1 MNPAKK
7 IFLTVLA
14 AAAISQAQASCQS
27 HRVTLQPFRDAESV
41 VDSTTLKRYTDYL
54 SSAVCEG
61 RGTVQ
66 RGAVDAAWWIS
77 RRFAGLGLTPF
88 GSTYSQSF
96 RNAKGVCHNVIGMIP
111 ATRPANRDRY
121 IIIGAHYDGIG
132 MLDGAIYPGAD
143 SNASG
148 VAALL
153 GIADM
158 FRYVA
163 AMGGEIRQNII
174 FVAFDAKQLSLA
186 GSENLWNRISRG
198 MFRDPYS
205 NRAINPRDITMMV
218 NLDILGGNQAPAH
231 KGFDDYLIMLGC
243 KDADKILLHKCNRQ
257 GERYLDLS
265 FDYYGSTGFTDM
277 FLNKV
282 SDQKVF
288 REHGIYGVMF
298 TSGITMD
305 TNRLTDTPDKICPML
320 LEARTKI
327 IYRWIWGKL
336 ADMK

>member
-1 MNPAKK
+1 VNLAKK
-7 IFLTVLA
+7 IFLIVLVA
-14 AAAISQAQASCQS
+14 AAVSQPKASCQR
-27 HRVTLQPFRDAESV
+27 HRVTIQPFRDAEAV
-41 VDSTTLKRYTDYL
+41 VDSTVLKQYVDYL
-54 SSAVCEG
+54 SSEVCEG
-61 RGTVQ
+61 RSTLQ

-77 RRFAGLGLTPF
+77 RKFDSFGLTPF
-88 GSTYSQSF
+88 GRTYSQSF
-96 RNAKGVCHNVIGMIP
+96 RNAKGVCHNIVGMIP
-111 ATRPANRDRY
+111 ATRPSNRDSY

-163 AMGGEIRQNII
+163 GMGGEIRQNII

-186 GSENLWNRISRG
+186 GSENLWNKISRG
-198 MFRDPYS
+198 VLRDPYT
-205 NRAINPRDITMMV
+205 NKTINPKNITMMV
-218 NLDILGGNQAPAH
+218 NLDILGCNLSPAH
-231 KGFDDYLIMLGC
+231 KGFDDYLIMLGA
-243 KDADKILLHKCNRQ
+243 KDSDKILLHKCNRQ
-257 GERYLDLS
+257 GGRYLDLS

-298 TSGITMD
+298 TSGISMD
-305 TNRLTDTPDKICPML
+305 TNRLTDTPDKISPML

>member
-1 MNPAKK
+1 MNLAKK

-14 AAAISQAQASCQS
+14 AATLSQAQAPCQ
-27 HRVTLQPFRDAESV
+27 RYRMTIQPFRDAETII
-41 VDSTTLKRYTDYL
+41 DSTSLKAYVDYL
-54 SSAVCEG
+54 SSEVCEG
-61 RGTVQ
+61 RSTVQ
-66 RGAVDAAWWIS
+66 RGAVDAAWWLC
-77 RRFAGLGLTPF
+77 RRFDGFGLTPF
-88 GSTYSQSF
+88 GSTYSQTF
-96 RNAKGVCHNVIGMIP
+96 RNAKGICHNVIGMIP
-111 ATRPANRDRY
+111 ATRPSNRGRY

-132 MLDGAIYPGAD
+132 MLDGNIYPGAD

-186 GSENLWNRISRG
+186 GSENLWNRIRLG
-198 MFRDPYS
+198 MLKDPYTGK
-205 NRAINPRDITMMV
+205 AVKTGDITMMV
-218 NLDILGGNQAPAH
+218 NLDILGGNMAPVH
-231 KGFDDYLIMLGC
+231 KGFDDYLLMLGA
-243 KDADKILLHKCNRQ
+243 KEADKILLHKCNRQ
-257 GERYLDLS
+257 GGRYLDLS

-298 TSGITMD
+298 TSGISMD
-305 TNRLTDTPDKICPML
+305 TNRLTDTADKVSAGL
-320 LEARTKI
+320 LETRTKV

>member
-1 MNPAKK
+1 MTL
-7 IFLTVLA
+7 FA
-14 AAAISQAQASCQS
+14 AAVLQAQAQGQR
-27 HRVTLQPFRDAESV
+27 HRVTIQPFRDAESV
-41 VDSTTLKRYTDYL
+41 IDSTVLKEYVDYL
-54 SSAVCEG
+54 SSEVCEG
-61 RGTVQ
+61 RSTIQ

-77 RRFAGLGLTPF
+77 RRFDSFGLTPF

-96 RNAKGVCHNVIGMIP
+96 RNAKGVCHNVVGMIP
-111 ATRPANRDRY
+111 ATRPSNRDKY
-121 IIIGAHYDGIG
+121 VIVGAHYDGIG

-163 AMGGEIRQNII
+163 GMGGEIRQSII
-174 FVAFDAKQLSLA
+174 FVAFDAKQLSMA
-186 GSENLWNRISRG
+186 GSENLWNKISRG
-198 MFRDPYS
+198 VLKDPYTG
-205 NRAINPRDITMMV
+205 RAISPKDISMMV
-218 NLDILGGNQAPAH
+218 NLDILGCNLSPTH
-231 KGFDDYLIMLGC
+231 KGFDDYLIMLGA
-243 KDADKILLHKCNRQ
+243 KEADKILLHKCNRQ
-257 GERYLDLS
+257 GGRYLDLS

-298 TSGITMD
+298 TSGISMD
-305 TNRLTDTPDKICPML
+305 TNRLTDTPDKISPML